1 MEVEQGNPFI
11 VNIESKKKFH
21 SKKASKG
28 KKKEVKE
35 EEEVKEVSDHS
46 DSVIIAEDVRK
57 LQPILVELKKSL
69 KIKNRK
75 SKSKSKSCKRKPKKN
90 PLYKHV
96 KSKVAESI
104 KGAVSVKSFAKKR
117 RTKKRRVISEA
128 RSVRTRAR
136 SIRSRRTTKHRSR
149 HHKAH
154 SKPYKSKCKSK
165 ASRKTRAKSGHPKT
179 EIISDSAYSI
189 KPLNIRTELAVKLFP
204 DSTSQKPSFLN
215 DVSSSF
221 VTKSVGRST
230 AKSQASW
237 LKRNAAPKKAKV
249 SDYEQY
255 ENNFIKCREERMQIA
270 STSFDE
276 TVSLKLILC
285 SNLETQKKRKMG

>member
-21 SKKASKG
+21 SKKAEKG

-35 EEEVKEVSDHS
+35 EVQEVEGVSDHS

-104 KGAVSVKSFAKKR
+104 KGAPSVKSFAKKR

-154 SKPYKSKCKSK
+154 SKPYKSK

-204 DSTSQKPSFLN
+204 DNASQKPSFLN
-215 DVSSSF
+215 DVSSSL

-255 ENNFIKCREERMQIA
+255 ENNFIKCRKERMQIA

-276 TVSLKLILC
+276 TVSLIVVLC